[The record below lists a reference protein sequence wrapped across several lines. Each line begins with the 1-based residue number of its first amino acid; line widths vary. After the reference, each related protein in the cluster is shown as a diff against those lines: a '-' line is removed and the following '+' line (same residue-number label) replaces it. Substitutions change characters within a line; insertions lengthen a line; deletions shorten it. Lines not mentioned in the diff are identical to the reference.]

1 MHRTLA
7 LRFLGDLA
15 VRLGGPATVP
25 YLPPMLR
32 PLFRIS
38 EATSSNAEE
47 VGV

>member
-1 MHRTLA
+1 MHRQVA
-7 LRFLGDLA
+7 LHFLEDLA

-32 PLFRIS
+32 PLYRIS

-47 VGV
+47 V